1 LAKAT
6 VTTSYLVFNGAK
18 ETGLLLGGFS
28 AFVEDGQNLSIIEQ
42 NINHR

>member
-1 LAKAT
+1 MAKAT
-6 VTTSYLVFNGAK
+6 VTNLVFNGAK